1 MKVRFS
7 LSLVLMCMAT
17 AAHAAKES
25 PRAQWPLE
33 PTSFIGIKF
42 DQNLI
47 YQLKECPSNYN
58 VPDEICYKKPFRG
71 YYPLFAV
78 PSLGLHGYTAGVAT
92 YDSLIQEITLTT
104 KIEDYETL
112 KSMLVQK
119 YGKPSLQGG
128 GLVKTSV
135 GATFQNEKLYWEG
148 LKVSI
153 VLTKYSDT
161 IDKSSLSVIN
171 NSVAIKAVEAQ
182 RDKLIKSAS
191 QL

>member
-1 MKVRFS
+1 MNVKFS
-7 LSLVLMCMAT
+7 LSLALMCMA
-17 AAHAAKES
+17 AATHAANES
-25 PRAQWPLE
+25 PRAHWPLE

-42 DQNLI
+42 DQKLI
-47 YQLKECPSNYN
+47 YQLKECPANYS
-58 VPDEICYKKPFRG
+58 VPDEICYNKPIRG

-92 YDSLIQEITLTT
+92 YDSLIQEIKLTT

-128 GLVKTSV
+128 ELVKTRA

-153 VLTKYSDT
+153 ILTKYSDT

-171 NSVAIKAVEAQ
+171 NSVAIKAVKAEH
-182 RDKLIKSAS
+182 DKLIKSAS

>member
-1 MKVRFS
+1 MNVKFS
-7 LSLVLMCMAT
+7 LSLALMCMAT
-17 AAHAAKES
+17 AAYAAKGS
-25 PRAQWPLE
+25 PQAQWPLE

-47 YQLKECPSNYN
+47 YQLKECPSNYS

-92 YDSLIQEITLTT
+92 HDSLIQEIILAT
-104 KIEDYETL
+104 KIEDYEAL
-112 KSMLVQK
+112 KLMLVQK
-119 YGKPSLQGG
+119 YGKPTLQGAEP
-128 GLVKTSV
+128 VKTRA

-153 VLTKYSDT
+153 ILTKYSDT
-161 IDKSSLSVIN
+161 IDKSALSVIN
-171 NSVAIKAVEAQ
+171 NAVAIKAVKAEH
-182 RDKLIKSAS
+182 DKLIKNAS